1 MRKHTDFTLIAKAL
15 RYANKHAEFAGV
27 HFYVMVTD
35 NHIHLNCLIDGTEIM
50 DIVRVY
56 HTNHIDFCNAIYI
69 LGNAIYRYEYSE
81 VNPVKY
87 NNRYKYYKL
96 WKHLRKRELLKS

>member
-15 RYANKHAEFAGV
+15 RY
-27 HFYVMVTD
+27 
-35 NHIHLNCLIDGTEIM
+35 
-50 DIVRVY
+50 
-56 HTNHIDFCNAIYI
+56 
-69 LGNAIYRYEYSE
+69 EYSD